1 MPLRL
6 FLHPFS
12 NSSLLNS
19 LTPSNFPNSGGN
31 FPSLRYLS
39 KCSFKILSIPE
50 GREGNIESGLL
61 TFLLKC
67 SQKHLGQSF
76 NKDNDDGENLY
87 GILAR
92 RIISI
97 FKLFEAIPN
106 HWTSPKPQNSSNIGS
121 QKPKIAY
128 FCPLDIPG

>member
-31 FPSLRYLS
+31 LPNLRYLS

-50 GREGNIESGLL
+50 GREGNMESGLL

-67 SQKHLGQSF
+67 SQKHLGHSLS
-76 NKDNDDGENLY
+76 KDRDDGENLY
-87 GILAR
+87 DILSKR
-92 RIISI
+92 SISI
-97 FKLFEAIPN
+97 FKLFA
-106 HWTSPKPQNSSNIGS
+106 
-121 QKPKIAY
+121 
-128 FCPLDIPG
+128 L